1 MGLIGLMF
9 DKCQAYMPRISISFS
24 IMAFGLSDFLNFW
37 QSFMVAIARAWP
49 NIRLSFRCDRPCL
62 FAVEHIKISPL

>member
-9 DKCQAYMPRISISFS
+9 DRCQEYISCISISSS

-37 QSFMVAIARAWP
+37 QSSMVAIARAWP